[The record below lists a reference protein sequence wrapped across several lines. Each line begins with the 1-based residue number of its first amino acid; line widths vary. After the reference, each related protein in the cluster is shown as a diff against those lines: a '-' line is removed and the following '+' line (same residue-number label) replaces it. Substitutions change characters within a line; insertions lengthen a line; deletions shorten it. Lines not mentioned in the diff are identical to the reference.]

1 MENKDYLISLARKFA
16 SEHKAVNKV
25 YDTYINDKDLLCFDI
40 DIKINLPSSFKKK
53 GQTTKGVRNIEKLEN
68 DCILYV
74 IHTDP
79 DGIGFFGDPVYKWS
93 TVGGMGNY

>member
-53 GQTTKGVRNIEKLEN
+53 GHS
-68 DCILYV
+68 C
-74 IHTDP
+74 
-79 DGIGFFGDPVYKWS
+79 
-93 TVGGMGNY
+93 